1 MNLKSTSGFSLL
13 EIAVAMIILGFVV
26 AGIFALFTT
35 THKHIISAGHRLEAV
50 KYAQT
55 VLEQLRVYV
64 SQSENYDVPAGTI
77 VALPYQQN
85 QQPQTRRDPTDTQGL
100 GLAPLNIPG
109 TTSNQCFY
117 YVTPIDTD
125 TSGFPQLREVTVRV
139 TWTEQ

>member
-1 MNLKSTSGFSLL
+1 MKLKSTSGFSLL

-35 THKHIISAGHRLEAV
+35 THKHIISAGHRLEAA

-64 SQSENYDVPAGTI
+64 SQSAGNYDNPAGT
-77 VALPYQQN
+77 VAALPYQQN
-85 QQPQTRRDPTDTQGL
+85 QQPITGLNPTTT
-100 GLAPLNIPG
+100 LNLSQMNILG
-109 TTSNQCFY
+109 TTDNQY
-117 YVTPIDTD
+117 SYDVTPIDTD
-125 TSGFPQLREVTVRV
+125 ASGFPQLREVTVRV